1 MSSPCTDVAGP
12 ALARLSEGAGAPA
25 STPRRNWL
33 IAALAASSPWLA
45 RPVFAAVSP
54 SPQALRIIG
63 PWEINGLEPANSG
76 YLFARM
82 QVAETLTSADDAGLP
97 LPGLAARWHTS
108 PDGLTWQF
116 VLRPLARFHDGE
128 PVSAAQ
134 VALVLQRAAKRPGLL
149 RIAPLRNI
157 EANEGAVVIRLT
169 SPFGPLP
176 AVLSH
181 SSTLILA
188 ASAFDA
194 QGNVTR
200 IVGSGPYR
208 VASLEP
214 QGFAV
219 TASDHF
225 DGRQP
230 AIKDVRYLTVGRAE
244 TRVLMAEARQAEVA
258 LGLDPAGVQRLRQ
271 GTRARVEA
279 VTIPRTVILKV
290 NAGHRWL
297 ADPRARQAIS
307 LALNRGGIARAL
319 LRDADLAASQLF
331 PPFLAEWH
339 APQLAP
345 LRMEPA
351 RALALWSSMGWQRG
365 SDGIWQRDGERLA
378 LTLRTFPD
386 RPELP
391 LIAAAVQEQLRQ
403 TGVAVKVLIGNS
415 GEIPAR
421 HRDGSLELAL
431 AARNYGLVPDPI
443 ITLLQD
449 FGPRGGDWGAMNWH
463 SASLQEALA
472 ALTALPAPSTHAA
485 TTADSARRAALRQH
499 IAGILHEELPVIPIS
514 WYRQA
519 AAVSPDVHGVTLD
532 PLERSYR
539 ISQMRWADSTP
550 AGTR

>member
-1 MSSPCTDVAGP
+1 M
-12 ALARLSEGAGAPA
+12 LARLSEGAGAPA
-25 STPRRNWL
+25 STLRRNWL

-45 RPVFAAVSP
+45 RPAFAAASP
-54 SPQALRIIG
+54 SPLALRIIG

-76 YLFARM
+76 HLFARM
-82 QVAETLTSADDAGLP
+82 QVAETLTNADDAGLP

-108 PDGLTWQF
+108 PDGLTWHF

-128 PVSAAQ
+128 PVSAAH

-149 RIAPLRNI
+149 RIAPLRSI
-157 EANEGAVVIRLT
+157 QANQATVVIHLT
-169 SPFGPLP
+169 SPFGSLP
-176 AVLSH
+176 ALLSH

-208 VASLEP
+208 MVSLEP

-225 DGRQP
+225 DGRPP
-230 AIKDVRYLTVGRAE
+230 AIKDVNYLKVGRAE
-244 TRVLMAEARQAEVA
+244 TRALMAEAGQVEVA

-271 GTRARVEA
+271 GRRARVAA

-345 LRMEPA
+345 LRTEPA
-351 RALALWSSMGWQRG
+351 RALALWSDMGWQRG

-485 TTADSARRAALRQH
+485 TAADSTRRAALRQH

-514 WYRQA
+514 WYRQT

>member
-149 RIAPLRNI
+149 RNI

-194 QGNVTR
+194 QGNVKGGVRTPFLDVLLEHR
-200 IVGSGPYR
+200 SPDNVVKRYR
-208 VASLEP
+208 VSGTP
-214 QGFAV
+214 M
-219 TASDHF
+219 F
-225 DGRQP
+225 DGACTFIGYR
-230 AIKDVRYLTVGRAE
+230 GF
-244 TRVLMAEARQAEVA
+244 
-258 LGLDPAGVQRLRQ
+258 GV
-271 GTRARVEA
+271 E
-279 VTIPRTVILKV
+279 IL
-290 NAGHRWL
+290 
-297 ADPRARQAIS
+297 S
-307 LALNRGGIARAL
+307 
-319 LRDADLAASQLF
+319 
-331 PPFLAEWH
+331 
-339 APQLAP
+339 
-345 LRMEPA
+345 
-351 RALALWSSMGWQRG
+351 
-365 SDGIWQRDGERLA
+365 
-378 LTLRTFPD
+378 
-386 RPELP
+386 
-391 LIAAAVQEQLRQ
+391 
-403 TGVAVKVLIGNS
+403 
-415 GEIPAR
+415 
-421 HRDGSLELAL
+421 
-431 AARNYGLVPDPI
+431 
-443 ITLLQD
+443 
-449 FGPRGGDWGAMNWH
+449 
-463 SASLQEALA
+463 
-472 ALTALPAPSTHAA
+472 
-485 TTADSARRAALRQH
+485 
-499 IAGILHEELPVIPIS
+499 
-514 WYRQA
+514 
-519 AAVSPDVHGVTLD
+519 
-532 PLERSYR
+532 
-539 ISQMRWADSTP
+539 
-550 AGTR
+550 